1 MKHIRHII
9 LISTFTGLIFYS
21 YLFFGETGEL
31 PFFATQIKYLFASI
45 LISNLISFGIVAIS
59 NYLNKR
65 ISWKDQFWRR
75 FLLGL
80 ILTLLYSVI
89 ISFLVII
96 SYYFLYIKNLTFF
109 GFLIEYFD
117 VLTRLEI
124 LLILTSFIYTII
136 NFSFFS
142 YHQYSVT
149 QIEAVRLSNE
159 QINLQ
164 FQMLKSQLSPHYLFN
179 SLNTISSL
187 AYRYTD
193 TAEQYIRKF
202 AETYRFILST
212 NDRKLVKI
220 SEELEFL
227 KAYIYMLEIRYE
239 NTLSI
244 KIDVENRILEYKI
257 PPLCIQMLV
266 ENAVKHNTISD
277 SKPLKITIY
286 NEGKDFIVVNN
297 NFIGKPHFVKFENKL
312 IDKPEKKDSFKI
324 GLNNIRSRYKYFTKT
339 PISINKDKK
348 FTVKIP
354 ILLAEE

>member
-1 MKHIRHII
+1 MKHLLHTI

-31 PFFATQIKYLFASI
+31 PFFAKQIKYLIATI
-45 LISNLISFGIVAIS
+45 LISNLISFGIVLI
-59 NYLNKR
+59 NRYLNYR
-65 ISWKDQFWRR
+65 ISWKDHFWRR
-75 FLLGL
+75 FLSGL
-80 ILTLLYSVI
+80 ILILFYSVFVSI
-89 ISFLVII
+89 FVIV
-96 SYYFLYIKNLTFF
+96 SYYFIYTQNLTFSD
-109 GFLIEYFD
+109 FLIEYFD

-124 LLILTSFIYTII
+124 LLILTCFIYTII

-142 YHQYSVT
+142 YRQYTVT

-227 KAYIYMLEIRYE
+227 KAYIFMLEIRYE
-239 NTLSI
+239 NALTI
-244 KIDVENRILEYKI
+244 KIDVENRILEYKM

-266 ENAVKHNTISD
+266 ENAVKHNTISEI
-277 SKPLKITIY
+277 KPLKIIIY
-286 NEGKDFIVVNN
+286 NEDSDFIVVKN
-297 NFIGKPHFVKFENKL
+297 NFIGKSHFIKFENKL
-312 IDKPEKKDSFKI
+312 IDKPLRKDSFKI
-324 GLNNIRSRYKYFTKT
+324 GLNNIRNRYKYLTRT
-339 PISINKDKK
+339 PVLIHKDKN

-354 ILLAEE
+354 MLSPEE

>member
-31 PFFATQIKYLFASI
+31 PFFATQIKYLIVSI

-59 NYLNKR
+59 NYLNRR

-75 FLLGL
+75 FLSGL

-89 ISFLVII
+89 VSIMVIV
-96 SYYFLYIKNLTFF
+96 SYYFLYVQNLTFS
-109 GFLIEYFD
+109 GFVIEYFD

-124 LLILTSFIYTII
+124 LLILSSFIYTII

-142 YHQYSVT
+142 YRQYTVT
-149 QIEAVRLSNE
+149 QIESVRLSNE

-187 AYRYTD
+187 AYRSTN

-202 AETYRFILST
+202 AETYQFILST

-227 KAYIYMLEIRYE
+227 NAYIFMLEIRYE
-239 NTLSI
+239 NALII
-244 KIDVENRILEYKI
+244 KIDIENRILEYKI
-257 PPLCIQMLV
+257 PPICIQMLV
-266 ENAVKHNTISD
+266 ENAVKHNTISEI
-277 SKPLKITIY
+277 KPLKITIY
-286 NEGKDFIVVNN
+286 NEGSDFIVVKN
-297 NFIGKPHFVKFENKL
+297 NFIGKSHFIKFENKL
-312 IDKPEKKDSFKI
+312 IDNPVKKDSYKI
-324 GLNNIRSRYKYFTKT
+324 GLNNIRTRYKYFIKT
-339 PISINKDKK
+339 PYQFI
-348 FTVKIP
+348 KIK
-354 ILLAEE
+354 IL